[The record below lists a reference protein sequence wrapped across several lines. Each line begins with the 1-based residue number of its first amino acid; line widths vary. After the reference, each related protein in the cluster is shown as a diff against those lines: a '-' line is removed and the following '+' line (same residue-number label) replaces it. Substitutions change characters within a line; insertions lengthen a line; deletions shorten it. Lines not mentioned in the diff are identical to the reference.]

1 MGGSGGQLYERC
13 VVGDL
18 FSLDLLGAFIGVLF
32 IDLIL
37 SGDNAVVIALAVRN
51 LQGNVRRRAIQL
63 GVAAA
68 IGLRIIFAFI
78 VSFLVQIPLLQVVGG
93 LLLIY
98 ISWQL
103 VKPEDEESDVEA
115 GSGLWQSVRIIAV
128 ADAVMSLDNVIAL
141 VAISRN
147 PEGEPRVWLVALGI
161 ALTIPIIMF
170 GATILSN
177 LMDRFPVIVY
187 AGAALLVY
195 VAVELMFDDKLG
207 VVQSFAH
214 ATEGYHAITALA
226 AAVIFTAIAFFVN
239 RRREA
244 NTP

>member
-1 MGGSGGQLYERC
+1 MG
-13 VVGDL
+13 DII
-18 FSLDLLGAFIGVLF
+18 SLELLGSFIGVLF

-37 SGDNAVVIALAVRN
+37 SGDNAVVIALAVRS

-68 IGLRIIFAFI
+68 IGLRIIFVFI
-78 VSFLVQIPLLQVVGG
+78 VSFLVQLPFLQVVGG

-103 VKPEDEESDVEA
+103 VRGEDEEAEVKA
-115 GSGLWQSVRIIAV
+115 GSGLWQSVKIIAV

-141 VAISRN
+141 VAVSRN
-147 PEGEPRVWLVALGI
+147 PEGDPRVWLVALGI
-161 ALTIPIIMF
+161 ALTIPIIIF

-177 LMDRFPVIVY
+177 LMNRFPLLVY
-187 AGAALLVY
+187 VGAALLVY

-207 VVQSFAH
+207 AVQSFAH
-214 ATEGYHAITALA
+214 ATEGYHAIAALA
-226 AAVIFTAIAFFVN
+226 AAAIFTAIAFFVN

-244 NTP
+244 GTT

>member
-1 MGGSGGQLYERC
+1 M
-13 VVGDL
+13 
-18 FSLDLLGAFIGVLF
+18 SLELLGAFIGVLL
-32 IDLIL
+32 IDLVL
-37 SGDNAVVIALAVRN
+37 SGDNAVVIALAVRG
-51 LQGNVRRRAIQL
+51 LQGNVRRRAIQI

-68 IGLRIIFAFI
+68 IGLRIIFVFI
-78 VSFLVQIPLLQVVGG
+78 VAFLVQLPLLQLIGG

-103 VKPEDEESDVEA
+103 IRGEDEEANVKA
-115 GSGLWQSVRIIAV
+115 GSGLWQSIRIIAV

-161 ALTIPIIMF
+161 ALTIPIIVY

-177 LMDRFPVIVY
+177 LMNRFPIIVY

-207 VVQSFAH
+207 IAQSVAES
-214 ATEGYHAITALA
+214 TEGYHQIIAIA
-226 AAVIFTAIAFFVN
+226 AAAIFTAIAFFFN
-239 RRREA
+239 SRKKTA
-244 NTP
+244 

>member
-1 MGGSGGQLYERC
+1 M
-13 VVGDL
+13 
-18 FSLDLLGAFIGVLF
+18 SLELLGAFIGVLF

-37 SGDNAVVIALAVRN
+37 SGDNAVVIALAVRS

-68 IGLRIIFAFI
+68 IGLRVIFVFI
-78 VSFLVQIPLLQVVGG
+78 VSFLVQLPLLQVVGG

-103 VKPEDEESDVEA
+103 VRGEDEEKDVKA
-115 GSGLWQSVRIIAV
+115 GSGLWQSIRIIAV

-147 PEGEPRVWLVALGI
+147 PEGDPRVWLVALGI
-161 ALTIPIIMF
+161 ALTIPIIIY

-177 LMDRFPVIVY
+177 LMNRFPIIVY

-207 VVQSFAH
+207 IAQSVAH
-214 ATEGYHAITALA
+214 ATEGYHRIIALA
-226 AAVIFTAIAFFVN
+226 AAAIFTAIAFYFN
-239 RRREA
+239 RSTTKTA
-244 NTP
+244 

>member
-1 MGGSGGQLYERC
+1 MGGSDGRLHEGC
-13 VVGDL
+13 VVGGV
-18 FSLDLLGAFIGVLF
+18 FSLEVLGAFIGVLF

-68 IGLRIIFAFI
+68 IGLRIIFAFV

-103 VKPEDEESDVEA
+103 VKPEDEKADVEA

-147 PEGEPRVWLVALGI
+147 SEGDPRVWLVALGI
-161 ALTIPIIMF
+161 VLTIPIIMF
-170 GATILSN
+170 GATILSD
-177 LMDRFPVIVY
+177 LMDRFPLIVY

-195 VAVELMFDDKLG
+195 VAVELMFDDRLG

-214 ATEGYHAITALA
+214 ATEGYHRITALA
-226 AAVIFTAIAFFVN
+226 VAAIFTAIAFFVN
-239 RRREA
+239 RRQTT
-244 NTP
+244 NLV

>member
-1 MGGSGGQLYERC
+1 L
-13 VVGDL
+13 
-18 FSLDLLGAFIGVLF
+18 SLELLGAFVGVLF

-37 SGDNAVVIALAVRN
+37 SGDNAVVIALAVRS
-51 LQGNVRRRAIQL
+51 LQGNVRRRAVQL

-68 IGLRIIFAFI
+68 IGLRIIFVFI
-78 VSFLVQIPLLQVVGG
+78 VSFLVQLPLLQLVGG

-103 VKPEDEESDVEA
+103 VRGEDDEANVKA

-147 PEGEPRVWLVALGI
+147 PEGDPRVWLVALGI
-161 ALTIPIIMF
+161 ALTIPIIIY
-170 GATILSN
+170 GANILST
-177 LMDRFPVIVY
+177 LMNRFPILVY

-207 VVQSFAH
+207 IAH
-214 ATEGYHAITALA
+214 SIAEATEGYHKIIALA
-226 AAVIFTAIAFFVN
+226 AAAIFTALAFYFN
-239 RRREA
+239 RRTA
-244 NTP
+244 KTA

>member
-1 MGGSGGQLYERC
+1 VEGI
-13 VVGDL
+13 

-68 IGLRIIFAFI
+68 IGLRIIFAFV

-103 VKPEDEESDVEA
+103 VKPEDEEAEVEA
-115 GSGLWQSVRIIAV
+115 GSELWQSVRIIAV

-147 PEGEPRVWLVALGI
+147 SEGDPRVWLVALGI
-161 ALTIPIIMF
+161 VLTIPIIMF
-170 GATILSN
+170 GATILSD

-195 VAVELMFDDKLG
+195 VAVELMFDDRLG

-214 ATEGYHAITALA
+214 ATEGYHAIAALA
-226 AAVIFTAIAFFVN
+226 SAAIFTAIAVFVN
-239 RRREA
+239 RRRETGA
-244 NTP
+244 T

>member
-1 MGGSGGQLYERC
+1 M
-13 VVGDL
+13 
-18 FSLDLLGAFIGVLF
+18 SLELLGAFLGVLL

-37 SGDNAVVIALAVRN
+37 SGDNAVVIALAVRG

-68 IGLRIIFAFI
+68 IGLRVIFVFI
-78 VSFLVQIPLLQVVGG
+78 VSFLVQLPLLQLIGG

-103 VKPEDEESDVEA
+103 VRGEDEEANVKA
-115 GSGLWQSVRIIAV
+115 GSGLWQSVRIIAI

-147 PEGEPRVWLVALGI
+147 PEGEPRVWLVAVGI
-161 ALTIPIIMF
+161 ALTIPIIIY

-177 LMDRFPVIVY
+177 LMNRFPIIVY

-207 VVQSFAH
+207 IAQAVAES
-214 ATEGYHAITALA
+214 TEGLHQVIAIA
-226 AAVIFTAIAFFVN
+226 AAAIFTAIAFFVN
-239 RRREA
+239 RSTQNKTA
-244 NTP
+244 

>member
-1 MGGSGGQLYERC
+1 LSEF
-13 VVGDL
+13 
-18 FSLDLLGAFIGVLF
+18 FSLELLGAFVGVLF

-37 SGDNAVVIALAVRN
+37 SGDNAVVIALAVRR

-68 IGLRIIFAFI
+68 IGLRVIFAFI
-78 VSFLVQIPLLQVVGG
+78 VSLLVQLPFLQVIGG
-93 LLLIY
+93 LLLLY
-98 ISWQL
+98 VAWQL
-103 VKPEDEESDVEA
+103 VQPEHEEANVKA
-115 GSGLWQSVRIIAV
+115 GSGLWQSIRIIAI

-141 VAISRN
+141 VAISRDSQ
-147 PEGEPRVWLVALGI
+147 GDPRVWLVALGI
-161 ALTIPIIMF
+161 ALTIPIIIY

-177 LMDRFPVIVY
+177 LMNRFPIIVY

-207 VVQSFAH
+207 AVQAVSE
-214 ATEGYHAITALA
+214 ATEGYHRIIALA
-226 AAVIFTAIAFFVN
+226 AAAIFTAIAYFVE

-244 NTP
+244 QTG

>member
-1 MGGSGGQLYERC
+1 MEGI
-13 VVGDL
+13 

-51 LQGNVRRRAIQL
+51 LEGNVRRRAIQL

-68 IGLRIIFAFI
+68 IGLRIIFAFL
-78 VSFLVQIPLLQVVGG
+78 VSFLVQIPLLQVIGG

-103 VKPEDEESDVEA
+103 VKPEEEEKEVEA
-115 GSGLWQSVRIIAV
+115 GSGLWQSIRIIAV

-147 PEGEPRVWLVALGI
+147 SDGDPRVWLVALGI
-161 ALTIPIIMF
+161 ALTIPIIMY
-170 GATILSN
+170 GATILSD

-195 VAVELMFDDKLG
+195 VAVELMFDDRLG
-207 VVQSFAH
+207 LVQSFAH
-214 ATEGYHAITALA
+214 ATEGYHRITAFAVA
-226 AAVIFTAIAFFVN
+226 AIFTIIAFLVN

-244 NTP
+244 SAT

>member
-1 MGGSGGQLYERC
+1 
-13 VVGDL
+13 
-18 FSLDLLGAFIGVLF
+18 
-32 IDLIL
+32 
-37 SGDNAVVIALAVRN
+37 
-51 LQGNVRRRAIQL
+51 VRRRAIQL

-103 VKPEDEESDVEA
+103 VKPEEEESDVAA
-115 GSGLWQSVRIIAV
+115 GSGLWQSVKIIAV

-161 ALTIPIIMF
+161 ALTIPIIMY

-177 LMDRFPVIVY
+177 LMERFPVIVY

-214 ATEGYHAITALA
+214 ATEGYHKITALA
-226 AAVIFTAIAFFVN
+226 AAAIFTVIALFFN
-239 RRREA
+239 RRHGA
-244 NTP
+244 NTA

>member
-1 MGGSGGQLYERC
+1 MESI
-13 VVGDL
+13 
-18 FSLDLLGAFIGVLF
+18 FSLEVVGAFIGVLF

-51 LQGNVRRRAIQL
+51 LEGNVRRRAIQL

-68 IGLRIIFAFI
+68 IGLRIIFAFL

-103 VKPEDEESDVEA
+103 VKPAEEEKEVEA
-115 GSGLWQSVRIIAV
+115 GSGLWQSIRIIAV

-147 PEGEPRVWLVALGI
+147 SEGDPRVWLVALGI
-161 ALTIPIIMF
+161 VLTIPIIMY
-170 GATILSN
+170 GATILSD

-195 VAVELMFDDKLG
+195 VAVELMFDDRLG

-214 ATEGYHAITALA
+214 ATEGYHRITALA
-226 AAVIFTAIAFFVN
+226 VAVIFTAIAFFVN
-239 RRREA
+239 RRQTT
-244 NTP
+244 NLV

>member
-1 MGGSGGQLYERC
+1 MGDFFTLE
-13 VVGDL
+13 V
-18 FSLDLLGAFIGVLF
+18 LGAFIGVLF

-37 SGDNAVVIALAVRN
+37 SGDNAVVIALAVRS
-51 LQGNVRRRAIQL
+51 LEGNVRRRAIQL

-68 IGLRIIFAFI
+68 IGLRIIFVFI
-78 VSFLVQIPLLQVVGG
+78 VAFLVTLPFLQLIGG

-103 VKPEDEESDVEA
+103 VRQEDEEANVKA

-141 VAISRN
+141 VAISRDSA
-147 PEGEPRVWLVALGI
+147 GEPRVWLVALGI
-161 ALTIPIIMF
+161 ALTIPIIVY

-177 LMDRFPVIVY
+177 LMNRFPIIVY

-195 VAVELMFDDKLG
+195 VAVELMFDDRLG
-207 VVQSFAH
+207 LVQTVSE
-214 ATEGYHAITALA
+214 ATEGYHRIIALA
-226 AAVIFTAIAFFVN
+226 AAAIFTAIALLVA
-239 RRREA
+239 RRGSK
-244 NTP
+244 TT

>member
-1 MGGSGGQLYERC
+1 MGG
-13 VVGDL
+13 V
-18 FSLDLLGAFIGVLF
+18 FSLEVLGAFIGVLF

-68 IGLRIIFAFI
+68 IGLRIIFAFA

-103 VKPEDEESDVEA
+103 VKPEEEEKEVEA
-115 GSGLWQSVRIIAV
+115 GSGLWQSIRIIAV

-147 PEGEPRVWLVALGI
+147 SEGEPRVWLVALGI
-161 ALTIPIIMF
+161 VLTIPIIMY
-170 GATILSN
+170 GATILSD

-195 VAVELMFDDKLG
+195 VAVELMFDDRLG
-207 VVQSFAH
+207 LVQSFAH
-214 ATEGYHAITALA
+214 ATEGYHRIA
-226 AAVIFTAIAFFVN
+226 AFVIAAIFTAIAVLVN
-239 RRREA
+239 RRRQ
-244 NTP
+244 TSTT

>member
-1 MGGSGGQLYERC
+1 MGGI
-13 VVGDL
+13 
-18 FSLDLLGAFIGVLF
+18 FSLELLGAFIGVLL

-68 IGLRIIFAFI
+68 IGLRIIFAFL
-78 VSFLVQIPLLQVVGG
+78 VSFLVQIPFLQVVGG

-103 VKPEDEESDVEA
+103 VKPEDKEADVEA
-115 GSGLWQSVRIIAV
+115 GSGLWQSVKIIAI

-147 PEGEPRVWLVALGI
+147 PEGDPRVWLVALGI
-161 ALTIPIIMF
+161 VLTIPIIMF

-195 VAVELMFDDKLG
+195 VAVELMFDDRLG

-226 AAVIFTAIAFFVN
+226 SAAIFTVIALFVN
-239 RRREA
+239 RRQKA
-244 NTP
+244 NTA

>member
-68 IGLRIIFAFI
+68 IGLRIIFAFV
-78 VSFLVQIPLLQVVGG
+78 VSFLVQIPFLQVAGG

-103 VKPEDEESDVEA
+103 VKPEEEAEVEA
-115 GSGLWQSVRIIAV
+115 GSGLWQSVKIIAV

-161 ALTIPIIMF
+161 ALTIPIIMY

-195 VAVELMFDDKLG
+195 VAVELMFDDRLG

-214 ATEGYHAITALA
+214 ATEGYHQITAVA
-226 AAVIFTAIAFFVN
+226 AAAIFTVIAFFFN
-239 RRREA
+239 RRHGA
-244 NTP
+244 NTA

>member
-1 MGGSGGQLYERC
+1 ME
-13 VVGDL
+13 V
-18 FSLDLLGAFIGVLF
+18 LGAFIGVLF

-51 LQGNVRRRAIQL
+51 LEGNVRRRAIQL

-68 IGLRIIFAFI
+68 IGLRIIFALI
-78 VSFLVQIPLLQVVGG
+78 VSFLVQIPFLQLVGG
-93 LLLIY
+93 LLLVY

-103 VKPEDEESDVEA
+103 VKPEDEEAEVEA

-147 PEGEPRVWLVALGI
+147 PEGDPRVWLVALGI
-161 ALTIPIIMF
+161 ALTIPIIIF
-170 GATILSN
+170 GATILSD
-177 LMDRFPVIVY
+177 LMSRFPWIVY

-207 VVQSFAH
+207 VVRSFAE
-214 ATEGYHAITALA
+214 ATEGYHRITALA
-226 AAVIFTAIAFFVN
+226 AAVIFTVIALLVN
-239 RRREA
+239 RRRKA
-244 NTP
+244 NTA

>member
-1 MGGSGGQLYERC
+1 MGGI
-13 VVGDL
+13 
-18 FSLDLLGAFIGVLF
+18 FSLEVLGAFIGVLF

-51 LQGNVRRRAIQL
+51 LEGNVRRRAIQL

-68 IGLRIIFAFI
+68 IGLRIIFALV

-93 LLLIY
+93 LLLVY
-98 ISWQL
+98 VSWQL
-103 VKPEDEESDVEA
+103 IKPEDEGADVEA

-147 PEGEPRVWLVALGI
+147 SEGEPRVWLVALGI
-161 ALTIPIIMF
+161 VLTIPIIIF
-170 GATILSN
+170 GATILSD
-177 LMDRFPVIVY
+177 LMSRFPWIVY

-195 VAVELMFDDKLG
+195 VAVELMFDDRLG
-207 VVQSFAH
+207 VVQSFAR
-214 ATEGYHAITALA
+214 ATEGYHWITALA
-226 AAVIFTAIAFFVN
+226 AAAIFTVIAFFVN
-239 RRREA
+239 RRRA
-244 NTP
+244 TNPA

>member
-1 MGGSGGQLYERC
+1 M
-13 VVGDL
+13 
-18 FSLDLLGAFIGVLF
+18 SLELLGAFVGILL

-37 SGDNAVVIALAVRN
+37 SGDNAVVIALAVRS

-68 IGLRIIFAFI
+68 IGLRIIFVFI
-78 VSFLVQIPLLQVVGG
+78 VSFLVQLPLLQLIGG

-103 VKPEDEESDVEA
+103 VRGEDEEANVKA
-115 GSGLWQSVRIIAV
+115 GSGLWQSIRIIAV

-147 PEGEPRVWLVALGI
+147 PEGDPRVWLVAIGI
-161 ALTIPIIMF
+161 LLTIPIIVY

-177 LMDRFPVIVY
+177 LMNRFPIIVY
-187 AGAALLVY
+187 AGAALLVF

-207 VVQSFAH
+207 IAQSVSE
-214 ATEGYHAITALA
+214 ATEGYHRLIALA
-226 AAVIFTAIAFFVN
+226 AAAIFTAIAVVFN
-239 RRREA
+239 RRRA
-244 NTP
+244 KIA

>member
-98 ISWQL
+98 ISWEL
-103 VKPEDEESDVEA
+103 VKPEEEEEVEA

-147 PEGEPRVWLVALGI
+147 PQGEPRVWLVALGI
-161 ALTIPIIMF
+161 ALTIPIIMY

-177 LMDRFPVIVY
+177 LMERFPVIVY

-214 ATEGYHAITALA
+214 ATEGYHAITAFA
-226 AAVIFTAIAFFVN
+226 AAAIFTAIAFFVN

>member
-1 MGGSGGQLYERC
+1 MGDFFTLE
-13 VVGDL
+13 V
-18 FSLDLLGAFIGVLF
+18 LGAFIGVLL

-37 SGDNAVVIALAVRN
+37 SGDNAVVIALAVRR
-51 LQGNVRRRAIQL
+51 LEGNTRRRAIQL

-68 IGLRIIFAFI
+68 IGLRVIFVFI
-78 VSFLVQIPLLQVVGG
+78 VAFLVTLPLLQLIGG

-103 VKPEDEESDVEA
+103 VRQEDEEANVKA
-115 GSGLWQSVRIIAV
+115 GSGLWQSIRIIAV

-141 VAISRN
+141 VAISRDSS
-147 PEGEPRVWLVALGI
+147 GEPRVWLVALGI
-161 ALTIPIIMF
+161 ALTIPIIVY

-177 LMDRFPVIVY
+177 LMNRFPIIVY

-195 VAVELMFDDKLG
+195 VAVELMFDDRLG
-207 VVQSFAH
+207 PVQTVAE
-214 ATEGYHAITALA
+214 ATEGYHRIIALA
-226 AAVIFTAIAFFVN
+226 AAAIFTAIALFVN

-244 NTP
+244 GAT

>member
-1 MGGSGGQLYERC
+1 MEGI
-13 VVGDL
+13 
-18 FSLDLLGAFIGVLF
+18 FSLELLGAFIGVLL

-51 LQGNVRRRAIQL
+51 LEGNVRRRAIQL

-68 IGLRIIFAFI
+68 IGLRILFAFI

-103 VKPEDEESDVEA
+103 VKPEDEESDIEA

-147 PEGEPRVWLVALGI
+147 PEGDPRVWLVALGI
-161 ALTIPIIMF
+161 VLTIPIIMF
-170 GATILSN
+170 GATILSD
-177 LMDRFPVIVY
+177 LMDRFPLIVY

-195 VAVELMFDDKLG
+195 VAVELMFDDRLG

-214 ATEGYHAITALA
+214 ATEGYHRITALVA
-226 AAVIFTAIAFFVN
+226 AAIFTVIAFFVN
-239 RRREA
+239 RRRQ
-244 NTP
+244 TTSTT

>member
-1 MGGSGGQLYERC
+1 MGG
-13 VVGDL
+13 V
-18 FSLDLLGAFIGVLF
+18 FSLEVLGAFIGVLF

-68 IGLRIIFAFI
+68 IGLRIIFALV

-103 VKPEDEESDVEA
+103 VKPEEEEKEVEA
-115 GSGLWQSVRIIAV
+115 GSGLWQSIRIIAV

-147 PEGEPRVWLVALGI
+147 SEGEPRVWLVALGI
-161 ALTIPIIMF
+161 VLTIPIIMY
-170 GATILSN
+170 GATILSD

-195 VAVELMFDDKLG
+195 VAVELMFDDRLG
-207 VVQSFAH
+207 LVQSFAL
-214 ATEGYHAITALA
+214 ATEGYHRITAIAIA
-226 AAVIFTAIAFFVN
+226 AIFTAIAVLVN
-239 RRREA
+239 RRRQ
-244 NTP
+244 TSTT

>member
-1 MGGSGGQLYERC
+1 MGGSGGQSYERW

-18 FSLDLLGAFIGVLF
+18 ISLNLLGAFIGVLF

-68 IGLRIIFAFI
+68 IGLRIIFAFV

-103 VKPEDEESDVEA
+103 VKPEDEEAEVEA
-115 GSGLWQSVRIIAV
+115 GSELWQSVRIIAV

-170 GATILSN
+170 GATILSD

-195 VAVELMFDDKLG
+195 VAVELMFDDRLG

-214 ATEGYHAITALA
+214 ATEGYHKITALA
-226 AAVIFTAIAFFVN
+226 AAAIFTVIAFFFN
-239 RRREA
+239 RRQGT
-244 NTP
+244 NTA

>member
-1 MGGSGGQLYERC
+1 MESI
-13 VVGDL
+13 
-18 FSLDLLGAFIGVLF
+18 FSLEVVGAFIGVLF

-51 LQGNVRRRAIQL
+51 LEGNVRRRAIQL

-68 IGLRIIFAFI
+68 IGLRIIFAFL

-103 VKPEDEESDVEA
+103 VKPEEEAEVEA

-147 PEGEPRVWLVALGI
+147 SEGDPRVWLVALGI
-161 ALTIPIIMF
+161 VLTIPIIMY
-170 GATILSN
+170 GATILSD

-214 ATEGYHAITALA
+214 ATEGYHRIAASALA
-226 AAVIFTAIAFFVN
+226 AIFTVIAFFVN
-239 RRREA
+239 RRAKATELA
-244 NTP
+244 

>member
-1 MGGSGGQLYERC
+1 MGGSGGQSYERW

-18 FSLDLLGAFIGVLF
+18 ISLNLLGAFIGVLF

-68 IGLRIIFAFI
+68 IGLRIIFAFV
-78 VSFLVQIPLLQVVGG
+78 VSFLVQIPFLQVAGG

-103 VKPEDEESDVEA
+103 VKPEEEAEVEA
-115 GSGLWQSVRIIAV
+115 GSGLWQSVKIIAV

-161 ALTIPIIMF
+161 ALTIPIIMY

-195 VAVELMFDDKLG
+195 VAVELMFDDRLG

-214 ATEGYHAITALA
+214 ATEGYHQITAVA
-226 AAVIFTAIAFFVN
+226 AAAIFTVIAFFFN
-239 RRREA
+239 RRHGA
-244 NTP
+244 NTA

>member
-1 MGGSGGQLYERC
+1 MGDFFTLE
-13 VVGDL
+13 V
-18 FSLDLLGAFIGVLF
+18 LGAFIGVLF

-37 SGDNAVVIALAVRN
+37 SGDNAVVIALAVRS
-51 LQGNVRRRAIQL
+51 LEGNVRRRAIQF

-68 IGLRIIFAFI
+68 IGLRIIFVFI
-78 VSFLVQIPLLQVVGG
+78 VAFLVTLPFLQLIGG

-103 VKPEDEESDVEA
+103 VRQEDEEANVKA

-141 VAISRN
+141 VAISRDSA
-147 PEGEPRVWLVALGI
+147 GEPRVWLVALGI
-161 ALTIPIIMF
+161 ALTIPIIVY

-177 LMDRFPVIVY
+177 LMNRFPILVY

-195 VAVELMFDDKLG
+195 VAVELMFDDRLG
-207 VVQSFAH
+207 LAQTVAE
-214 ATEGYHAITALA
+214 ATEGYHRIIALA
-226 AAVIFTAIAFFVN
+226 AAAIFTAIALLVA
-239 RRREA
+239 RRGSK
-244 NTP
+244 TT

>member
-1 MGGSGGQLYERC
+1 VEGI
-13 VVGDL
+13 

-68 IGLRIIFAFI
+68 IGLRIIFAFV

-103 VKPEDEESDVEA
+103 VKPEDEEAEVEA
-115 GSGLWQSVRIIAV
+115 GSELWQSVRIIAV

-147 PEGEPRVWLVALGI
+147 SEGDPRVWLVALGI
-161 ALTIPIIMF
+161 VLTIPIIMF
-170 GATILSN
+170 GATILSD

-195 VAVELMFDDKLG
+195 VAVELMFDDRLG
-207 VVQSFAH
+207 AVQSFAH
-214 ATEGYHAITALA
+214 ATEGYHALAALA
-226 AAVIFTAIAFFVN
+226 SAAIFTAIAFFVN
-239 RRREA
+239 RRRETGA
-244 NTP
+244 T

>member
-1 MGGSGGQLYERC
+1 MGGF
-13 VVGDL
+13 
-18 FSLDLLGAFIGVLF
+18 FSLELLGAFIGVLF

-68 IGLRIIFAFI
+68 IALRIIFALV

-103 VKPEDEESDVEA
+103 VKPEEEEADVKA

-147 PEGEPRVWLVALGI
+147 PEGDPRVWLVALGI
-161 ALTIPIIMF
+161 ALTIPIIIF
-170 GATILSN
+170 GATILSD
-177 LMDRFPVIVY
+177 LMSRFPVFVY

-195 VAVELMFDDKLG
+195 VAVERMFADKLG
-207 VVQSFAH
+207 VVQSVAE
-214 ATEGYHAITALA
+214 ATEGYHRITALA
-226 AAVIFTAIAFFVN
+226 AAAIFTAIALFVN
-239 RRREA
+239 RRGT
-244 NTP
+244 NTA

>member
-1 MGGSGGQLYERC
+1 M
-13 VVGDL
+13 
-18 FSLDLLGAFIGVLF
+18 SLELLGAFIGVLL
-32 IDLIL
+32 IDLVL
-37 SGDNAVVIALAVRN
+37 SGDNAVVIALAVRG
-51 LQGNVRRRAIQL
+51 LQGNVRKRAIQL

-68 IGLRIIFAFI
+68 IGLRIIFVFI
-78 VSFLVQIPLLQVVGG
+78 VAFLVQLPLLQLVGG

-103 VKPEDEESDVEA
+103 IRGEDEEANVKA
-115 GSGLWQSVRIIAV
+115 GSGLWQSIRIIAV

-161 ALTIPIIMF
+161 ALTIPIIVY

-177 LMDRFPVIVY
+177 LMNRFPIIVY

-207 VVQSFAH
+207 IAQSVAE
-214 ATEGYHAITALA
+214 ATEGYHKIIAIA
-226 AAVIFTAIAFFVN
+226 AAAIFTAIAFFFN
-239 RRREA
+239 SRKKKTA
-244 NTP
+244 

>member
-1 MGGSGGQLYERC
+1 M
-13 VVGDL
+13 
-18 FSLDLLGAFIGVLF
+18 SLELLGAFLGVLL

-37 SGDNAVVIALAVRN
+37 SGDNAVVIALAVRS

-68 IGLRIIFAFI
+68 IGLRIFFVFI
-78 VSFLVQIPLLQVVGG
+78 VSFLVQLPLLQLIGG

-103 VKPEDEESDVEA
+103 VRGEDEEANVKA
-115 GSGLWQSVRIIAV
+115 GSGLWQSVRIIAI

-147 PEGEPRVWLVALGI
+147 PEGEPRVWLVGLGI
-161 ALTIPIIMF
+161 ALTIPIIIY

-177 LMDRFPVIVY
+177 LMNRFPIIVY

-207 VVQSFAH
+207 IAQAVAES
-214 ATEGYHAITALA
+214 TEGLHQIIAIA
-226 AAVIFTAIAFFVN
+226 AAAIFTAIAFFVN
-239 RRREA
+239 RSTQKTA
-244 NTP
+244 

>member
-1 MGGSGGQLYERC
+1 ME
-13 VVGDL
+13 
-18 FSLDLLGAFIGVLF
+18 LLGAFIGVLV

-68 IGLRIIFAFI
+68 IGLRIIFALI
-78 VSFLVQIPLLQVVGG
+78 VSFLVQLPFLQVVGG
-93 LLLIY
+93 LLLVY
-98 ISWQL
+98 VSWQL
-103 VKPEDEESDVEA
+103 VKPEDKEADVKP
-115 GSGLWQSVRIIAV
+115 GSGLWQSVKIIAV

-147 PEGEPRVWLVALGI
+147 PEGDPRVWLVALGI
-161 ALTIPIIMF
+161 VLTIPIIIF
-170 GATILSN
+170 GATILSD
-177 LMDRFPVIVY
+177 LMSRFPWIVY

-214 ATEGYHAITALA
+214 ATEGYHEITALA
-226 AAVIFTAIAFFVN
+226 AAAIFTVIAFSVN
-239 RRREA
+239 RRQGT
-244 NTP
+244 NTA